1 MIPYNLVSYTV
12 KAAHIVITRTT
23 IQIITTN
30 CLFYRRVKKRRE
42 EMMRKMRDEDFLS
55 SCCHYFVISIAH
67 QSSTSVIPLKRLQR
81 PNLL

>member
-1 MIPYNLVSYTV
+1 MIPYNLVSCSL
-12 KAAHIVITRTT
+12 IVITRTT
-23 IQIITTN
+23 IQIITPN

-42 EMMRKMRDEDFLS
+42 EMMRRMRDEDFLS

-67 QSSTSVIPLKRLQR
+67 QSTSVIPLKRLQR